1 MKTGTILC
9 LATFILGALLSL
21 MQLWFQPMA
30 GEFYVKIMM
39 TLGVVFV
46 VVLGTTLASR
56 EFFENQKL
64 KESGHI
70 D

>member
-1 MKTGTILC
+1 M
-9 LATFILGALLSL
+9 
-21 MQLWFQPMA
+21 MQLWFEPMA
-30 GEFYVKIMM
+30 AEFYVKIMM

-56 EFFENQKL
+56 EFLENQKL
-64 KESGHI
+64 RDSGHV